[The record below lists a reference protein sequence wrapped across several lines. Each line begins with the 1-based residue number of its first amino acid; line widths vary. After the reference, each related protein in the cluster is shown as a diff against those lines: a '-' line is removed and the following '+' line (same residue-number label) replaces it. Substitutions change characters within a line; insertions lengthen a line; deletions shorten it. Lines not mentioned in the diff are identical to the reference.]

1 MLVKLRIVFTVLSA
15 LCAAAVVPV
24 GTFFGFIGAMICI
37 VAALMFFVIMLGFK
51 NKQEAL
57 ENPPE
62 EKVDFLHPK
71 KTEPTPE
78 ETTKNKADD
87 EDAAKN

>member
-1 MLVKLRIVFTVLSA
+1 MLVKLRIIFTVLSA

-71 KTEPTPE
+71 KAELTPE
-78 ETTKNKADD
+78 ETEENKETK
-87 EDAAKN
+87 